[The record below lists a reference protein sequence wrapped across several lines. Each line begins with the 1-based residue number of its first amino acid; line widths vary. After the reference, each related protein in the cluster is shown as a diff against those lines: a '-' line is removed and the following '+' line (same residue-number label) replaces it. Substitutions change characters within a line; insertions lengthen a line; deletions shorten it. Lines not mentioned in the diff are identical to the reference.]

1 MASSDGLFLK
11 VLSGREEWARVYEHM
26 HTKQRGERVTAPTEW
41 HESEAD
47 LYPGLT
53 ARPFHKEGDA
63 WYAARTAEAV
73 AHLKRF
79 YPVIKQELLALRGSH
94 LKQYRQPNA
103 AIRQER
109 ELSAD
114 GTTALLHENGDWK
127 VLHLQLEGKDTS
139 SQCKLAPKTAKIVR
153 STPRSAGHALCAT
166 QASRSVRGSEAR
178 VHARRWP
185 LATPPSTQL
194 LALPDEPSSD
204 AIPSRPPT
212 TGRPPP
218 PAQFQ
223 CSSRG
228 LTSCR
233 TAGRPT

>member
-1 MASSDGLFLK
+1 MKDSDGLFLK
-11 VLSGREEWARVYEHM
+11 VLAGREEWARVYGHM
-26 HTKQRGERVTAPTEW
+26 HTKQQGERVPAPTEW
-41 HESEAD
+41 HEPEAD

-79 YPVIKQELLALRGSH
+79 YPVIKQELLALRSTH

-114 GTTALLHENGDWK
+114 GTTALLHEHGDWK

-139 SQCKLAPKTAKIVR
+139 EQCRLAPKTAKVVR
-153 STPRSAGHALCAT
+153 STPRAAGHALCAMR
-166 QASRSVRGSEAR
+166 APPAGVGREAR
-178 VHARRWP
+178 ASLRGTGH
-185 LATPPSTQL
+185 LAS
-194 LALPDEPSSD
+194 
-204 AIPSRPPT
+204 IR
-212 TGRPPP
+212 TG
-218 PAQFQ
+218 
-223 CSSRG
+223 
-228 LTSCR
+228 
-233 TAGRPT
+233 